1 MQLESDRDT
10 KYDVKRLK
18 KIMLN
23 HQEWKLI
30 KELVFILKDFTIN
43 KDSLFK
49 DYNYF
54 IQLNFA
60 AFKYLIIIINNKALK
75 KVKKE

>member
-23 HQEWKLI
+23 YQEWILI
-30 KELVFILKDFTIN
+30 RELVFILKDFNDMYI
-43 KDSLFK
+43 SF
-49 DYNYF
+49 F
-54 IQLNFA
+54 I
-60 AFKYLIIIINNKALK
+60 
-75 KVKKE
+75 